1 MIEKMKKT
9 AVLCQARHRDEV
21 LGSLRDLGVMH
32 LSDTPSHSQGL
43 DALMAERESVVRTM
57 QVLSERGGKGVAGR
71 ADGDFA
77 AVDGEV
83 QRLIAEEA
91 ALQGRIAA
99 LSSERE
105 RIALLGSFD
114 PDAFRSLVDMG
125 IFKGIW
131 IGSDK
136 DMKALAASDGVR
148 FIEVAAEGKQR
159 AAVILSGDI
168 PEGLTLSRFALP
180 EKPLDAID
188 SELSVKMEAA
198 GKAAASIAAE
208 AVHLPLYRAQLAR
221 LDEAISFEKAR
232 EAMAGDDIA
241 CITGYIPAS
250 DEAAFKDYAEFI
262 FQQAE
267 LTNMGTLKN
276 PAAFATLMNRI
287 VLGKAGQVEQAAPA
301 AEPAAEAAPAT
312 SNDEDIPVVDAE
324 VIPPEQQGNDTGLK
338 L

>member
-105 RIALLGSFD
+105 RISLLGSFD

-125 IFKGIW
+125 IFNGIW

-136 DMKALAASDGVR
+136 DMKALAASEGVR

-168 PEGLTLSRFALP
+168 PEGRVALIMMPGKFNHHAQGITALGKKFHDLLLPVSAGTREVFLSRNMPGFHNGPSLC
-180 EKPLDAID
+180 
-188 SELSVKMEAA
+188 
-198 GKAAASIAAE
+198 
-208 AVHLPLYRAQLAR
+208 R
-221 LDEAISFEKAR
+221 
-232 EAMAGDDIA
+232 
-241 CITGYIPAS
+241 IPAE
-250 DEAAFKDYAEFI
+250 EAPCGM
-262 FQQAE
+262 
-267 LTNMGTLKN
+267 LRG
-276 PAAFATLMNRI
+276 RI
-287 VLGKAGQVEQAAPA
+287 MTTMP
-301 AEPAAEAAPAT
+301 
-312 SNDEDIPVVDAE
+312 DRR
-324 VIPPEQQGNDTGLK
+324 
-338 L
+338 